1 MIKFRYCG
9 THVKDEE
16 YMNQMSCKG
25 WNTKSLTE
33 GFGNFEKG
41 KENEYTY
48 RIYYFRGMSKKLY
61 TTKLKN

>member
-1 MIKFRYCG
+1 MIDIMIKFRYCG

-33 GFGNFEKG
+33 GFWNFEKG
-41 KENEYTY
+41 KECFGSCFW
-48 RIYYFRGMSKKLY
+48 RP
-61 TTKLKN
+61 